1 MRPKDPCPAPASCQD
16 DPVIVDCAVY
26 EKGKR
31 ITETLSIEHAL
42 DHVGHEGFVWLG
54 LYEPTHEEFE
64 AVREV
69 FGLHELAAEDAVAAH
84 QRPKLE
90 VYQDSLLVVL
100 KTARYLDETEEIEFG
115 EIIILTGKQYVLIVR
130 HGKASE
136 LGPVRRALEAT
147 PHMLELGPSAVLHAV
162 MDRVVDDYSP
172 VVAGLENDIG
182 EVEQDVFS
190 SASTYPSERIYFLKR
205 EVLEFRTAVGSLLE
219 PLVRLTRGEIAVVDP
234 GSREYFRDV
243 FDHAV
248 RVASMVDQQR
258 DLLTSILDA
267 NLTQIGVRQNEDMR
281 KISAWVAVGVVP
293 TLVAGIFGMNFDRL
307 PGAHVWWG
315 FPLVLVLMAVVAG
328 ILYRSFRRSG
338 WL

>member
-1 MRPKDPCPAPASCQD
+1 
-16 DPVIVDCAVY
+16 VIVDCAVY

-281 KISAWVAVGVVP
+281 KFSAWVAVGVVP